1 MRLGLAFQAFFRVL
15 GDAACAERVRRA
27 LADTAPTTAAK
38 PAKVE
43 APPIGAAQRSEAL
56 TLLST
61 LQREARLVDFLQEP
75 IAAYTDA
82 QIGAAVRDVH
92 ERARAAL
99 DRMFG
104 LEAVVSAAEG
114 AEIHV
119 PRGFDPLE
127 YRLGGDV
134 SGEPPFRGTLR
145 HHGWRASRCELPRWT
160 GGSAAARVVAPAEVE
175 LVSTTAR

>member
-15 GDAACAERVRRA
+15 RDAACAERVRAA
-27 LADTAPTTAAK
+27 LEPTPSVAPSKKA
-38 PAKVE
+38 E
-43 APPIGAAQRSEAL
+43 APPLAAQRSEAL
-56 TLLST
+56 TLLSA

-114 AEIHV
+114 AEVHV